1 MIHSKK
7 LKIDYDNFPTPL
19 IVSSN
24 PTVDFLVTIT
34 KVKVV
39 YLNPESKNDLFDEF
53 MSTKQII
60 DYNQKFNSSFQIPV
74 KRNGKIE
81 IEIVIMSDSEGVD
94 DFIIT

>member
-1 MIHSKK
+1 MVHSKK
-7 LKIDYDNFPTPL
+7 LKIDYDNFPIPL